1 MGIKDILVHVD
12 NTSASEFRIALAAE
26 IARLFRT
33 DLTGL
38 YIKPLPIPAGYLGS
52 DIGIFV
58 DDAAFDTNNVQIQTR
73 IEAAAKSAEAL
84 FRSVLHQYRIEGTWK
99 VAIGSMVREVCL
111 WAHHM
116 DLAII
121 GRSDPEAI
129 GTDISA
135 VGEILLSIGRPI
147 IIVPRGY
154 VSLHIGEHILI
165 AWQPQREAARAVS
178 DSLPFL
184 RLAKSVTVVA
194 AESHSNQH
202 DATSLSLETL
212 RRHLARHGVAARM
225 RSVPTGAKSIGES
238 ILAEA
243 RSDNVDLIVSGAYG
257 HSRLRELIFGG
268 VTRSLLEASDIPLLM
283 SH

>member
-1 MGIKDILVHVD
+1 
-12 NTSASEFRIALAAE
+12 
-26 IARLFRT
+26 
-33 DLTGL
+33 
-38 YIKPLPIPAGYLGS
+38 
-52 DIGIFV
+52 
-58 DDAAFDTNNVQIQTR
+58 
-73 IEAAAKSAEAL
+73 
-84 FRSVLHQYRIEGTWK
+84 
-99 VAIGSMVREVCL
+99 
-111 WAHHM
+111 M

-212 RRHLARHGVAARM
+212 RRHLARHGVTARM

-238 ILAEA
+238 ILAET